1 MATPTLT
8 PAASASAVALP
19 ETGSLSNA
27 GTSTNYPYGMY
38 VAGDLSDVNFV
49 TGAAEQ
55 VNYTFRKL
63 GGDVLDI
70 ELTEKNIF
78 AAYEEAV
85 LEYSYIVNV
94 HQAKNILHSAL
105 GSSTGSFDSD
115 GERTDANSDDN
126 VQLKYPKFRFGYSR
140 RAMDHTIQEA
150 GLGGTMTI
158 YTASF
163 TPTVGKQDY
172 DLQKIVQKS
181 TTRVT
186 DGSSLLTGDFNPD
199 NHRLIIRKVY
209 YKSAHAMWRFYGY

>member
-85 LEYSYIVNV
+85 LEYSYIINL
-94 HQAKNILHSAL
+94 QRPTK
-105 GSSTGSFDSD
+105 SSYLLIITSFS
-115 GERTDANSDDN
+115 
-126 VQLKYPKFRFGYSR
+126 K
-140 RAMDHTIQEA
+140 
-150 GLGGTMTI
+150 
-158 YTASF
+158 SF
-163 TPTVGKQDY
+163 T
-172 DLQKIVQKS
+172 L
-181 TTRVT
+181 
-186 DGSSLLTGDFNPD
+186 
-199 NHRLIIRKVY
+199 
-209 YKSAHAMWRFYGY
+209 